1 MGYDSGYKPGKY
13 EAVGWNVLLVNIIC
27 IVVTFVILFDDLLKA
42 ILVLIIQIVATA
54 VTSMPFF
61 YLEEVAKRVKSLEL
75 ATYNQ
80 LYNSG
85 IPTRIKHRDLG
96 VSDEEFTALNFDDD
110 TINNIKGKKC
120 AKAFID
126 LEKWQCSCSRIN
138 QYSVGTCAC
147 GEKRPEYNKSDAW
160 YVEAVEKELRNG
172 RWICSC
178 GRINQQYVGTC
189 ACGKRMLK

>member
-1 MGYDSGYKPGKY
+1 MGSDSGYKPGKY

-27 IVVTFVILFDDLLKA
+27 MIVIFVILFDDLLKA
-42 ILVLIIQIVATA
+42 ILVLVIQIVAAA

-85 IPTRIKHRDLG
+85 MPPRVKNSDLG
-96 VSDEEFTALNFDDD
+96 MSDKESKLNFDNDA
-110 TINNIKGKKC
+110 INNIKGKKC

-126 LEKWQCSCSRIN
+126 IEKWKCSCGRIN
-138 QYSVGTCAC
+138 QYKVGTCAC
-147 GEKRPEYNKSDAW
+147 GEERPEYNEFDAW
-160 YVEAVEKELRNG
+160 YAEAVEKESRNG
-172 RWICSC
+172 RWRCSC

-189 ACGKRMLK
+189 ACGKRKEK